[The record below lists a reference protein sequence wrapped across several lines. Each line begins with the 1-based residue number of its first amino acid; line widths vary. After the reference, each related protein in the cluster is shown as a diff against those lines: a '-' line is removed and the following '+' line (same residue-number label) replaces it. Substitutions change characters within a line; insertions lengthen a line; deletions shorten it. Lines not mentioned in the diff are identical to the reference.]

1 MTATA
6 DGFDTSL
13 LHNAYRALQKST
25 PDLMYDA
32 SLAAGA
38 QKFASECKFDTLSV
52 HALWSANG
60 PA

>member
-1 MTATA
+1 VTATA

-38 QKFASECKFDTLSV
+38 QQFASECKFDTLSV
-52 HALWSANG
+52 RVLLTPDG